1 MPSLASLLA
10 IAAGAVLLA
19 GIHFVPTLLKSPEP
33 PVAVVEPPQPPAK
46 PKSKPVAKPKPKPA
60 PVCWQFEWRFGKGE
74 WRKVPCPPGLPE

>member
-19 GIHFVPTLLKSPEP
+19 GIHAPMLWKKLEP
-33 PVAVVEPPQPPAK
+33 PVAVVEPQQPPAK
-46 PKSKPVAKPKPKPA
+46 PKSKPVVKPKPKPA